1 VVDTNVTAS
10 FNEPIDG
17 TTITNSTFTLAGP
30 NGAVDASRTLSA
42 DKKTVTLDPTNNLA
56 NSTEYTATVT
66 TGVKDLA
73 GNALASN
80 QSWTFTTV
88 APPCTNPAAPEFQN
102 TTPDGDNGWFTSTP
116 TVSATSSTSGA
127 VVKYS
132 DAANGTYL
140 AGRQAA
146 PPPAAYT
153 HPAPTRP

>member
-1 VVDTNVTAS
+1 M
-10 FNEPIDG
+10 
-17 TTITNSTFTLAGP
+17 
-30 NGAVDASRTLSA
+30 DASRTLSA

-140 AGRQAA
+140 ERVMNLGENRIEMRV
-146 PPPAAYT
+146 PRSPWFPCDLRFP
-153 HPAPTRP
+153 HS